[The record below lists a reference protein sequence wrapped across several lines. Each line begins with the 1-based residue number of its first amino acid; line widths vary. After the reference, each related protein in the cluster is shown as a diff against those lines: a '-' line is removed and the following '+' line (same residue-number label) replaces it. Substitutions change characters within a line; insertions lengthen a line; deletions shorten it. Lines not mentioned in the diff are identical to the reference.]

1 MQFRRLNNT
10 ADRDWRDRQE
20 VSAEDYR
27 ALYDDLGGDPE
38 GDCVLIE
45 LIPPGSESTALHRWR
60 VHGPGTSG
68 EVA

>member
-27 ALYDDLGGDPE
+27 ALYDELGRR
-38 GDCVLIE
+38 
-45 LIPPGSESTALHRWR
+45 PGRRLCAD
-60 VHGPGTSG
+60 
-68 EVA
+68 